1 MVKRIL
7 DATASDFRAMSK
19 ADLLESIRLA
29 EGRTICAEVVCTT
42 LPLIDGVTN
51 AEAAAACGADLIT
64 LNVYDVLH
72 PLVMGYRIGTPYPL
86 LGEGTLPPQP
96 VLALLERLPLGLD
109 ISVGEIKNLV
119 GRPVGINLEPV
130 PKERIT
136 EQFAGRVATVENAR
150 RAVQLGADYL
160 VLTGNPGTGVSTEM
174 IAQATTAIAAAVGD
188 EVILIAGKMHGA
200 GLGAAGTVSAEAV
213 EQFAAA
219 GADVI
224 LVPAPGT
231 TPGATLDTIK
241 ALVDLAHTLGKL
253 ALTAIG
259 TSQEGA
265 DEDTV
270 RRIALLS
277 KMTGADILHIGDA
290 GYSGMAN
297 PENIIAFSLAIR
309 GRRHTYRRMAASINR

>member
-7 DATASDFRAMSK
+7 DANASDFRAMSK
-19 ADLLESIRLA
+19 AELLESIRLA
-29 EGRTICAEVVCTT
+29 EGRTVCAEVVCTT

-51 AEAAAACGADLIT
+51 AEVAAACGADLIT

-72 PLVMGYRIGTPYPL
+72 PLVMGYPKGQLPALPGIPILPKLPVGIGVTIH
-86 LGEGTLPPQP
+86 E
-96 VLALLERLPLGLD
+96 VKA
-109 ISVGEIKNLV
+109 LV

-130 PKERIT
+130 PADRVSEDYQGRI
-136 EQFAGRVATVENAR
+136 ATVDNAR
-150 RAVQLGADYL
+150 QAVELGADYL
-160 VLTGNPGTGVSTEM
+160 VLTGNPGSGVSTETIEQATAK
-174 IAQATTAIAAAVGD
+174 IAQAIG
-188 EVILIAGKMHGA
+188 ERIIIIAGKMHGA
-200 GLGAAGTVSAEAV
+200 GLGAAGIVSAEAV
-213 EQFAAA
+213 ERFAAA

-231 TPGATLDTIK
+231 TPGATPEMIK
-241 ALVDLAHTLGKL
+241 ALVDLAHSLGKL
-253 ALTAIG
+253 AMTAMG
-259 TSQEGA
+259 TSQEGS

-290 GYSGMAN
+290 GYSGMAL
-297 PENIIAFSLAIR
+297 PENILAFSFTIR

>member
-7 DATASDFRAMSK
+7 DATTSDFRAMSK

-29 EGRTICAEVVCTT
+29 EGRTVCAEVVCTT

-72 PLVMGYRIGTPYPL
+72 PLVMGYRKGK
-86 LGEGTLPPQP
+86 LPPQP
-96 VLALLERLPLGLD
+96 DLAILEQLPAGID
-109 ISVGEIKNLV
+109 VSVKEIKNLV

-136 EQFAGRVATVENAR
+136 AQLLGRVATVENAR
-150 RAVQLGADYL
+150 RGTELGADYL
-160 VLTGNPGTGVSTEM
+160 VLTGNPGTGVSTDT
-174 IAQATTAIAAAVGD
+174 IAQATAEIAAAVGD
-188 EVILIAGKMHGA
+188 QVILVAGKMHGA
-200 GLGAAGTVSAEAV
+200 GLGSAGIVSAEAV

-224 LVPAPGT
+224 LLPAPGT

-241 ALVDLAHTLGKL
+241 ALVELAHRLGKL

-259 TSQEGA
+259 TSQEGG

-270 RRIALLS
+270 RRIALMS

>member
-7 DATASDFRAMSK
+7 DATASDFRAMGK
-19 ADLLESIRLA
+19 AELLESIRLA

-72 PLVMGYRIGTPYPL
+72 PLVMGYRKGK
-86 LGEGTLPPQP
+86 LPTEPGFP
-96 VLALLERLPLGLD
+96 ILERLPAGID
-109 ISVGEIKNLV
+109 VSVKEIKDLV
-119 GRPVGINLEPV
+119 GRPVGINLEPI
-130 PKERIT
+130 PRERIT
-136 EQFAGRVATVENAR
+136 EQVLGRVASVENAR
-150 RAVQLGADYL
+150 RATQLGADYL
-160 VLTGNPGTGVSTEM
+160 VVTGNPGTGVSSEG
-174 IAQATTAIAAAVGD
+174 IAQATAELAAAVGD
-188 EVILIAGKMHGA
+188 QVILVAGKMHGA
-200 GLGAAGTVSAEAV
+200 GLGAAGIASAQAV
-213 EQFAAA
+213 EKFAAA

-224 LVPAPGT
+224 LLPAPGT
-231 TPGATLDTIK
+231 TPGATLDNIK
-241 ALVDLAHTLGKL
+241 ALVDLAHKLGKL

-265 DEDTV
+265 DVDTV
-270 RRIALLS
+270 RRIALMS

-297 PENIIAFSLAIR
+297 PENILAFSLAIR
-309 GRRHTYRRMAASINR
+309 GRRHTYRRMAASIRR

>member
-7 DATASDFRAMSK
+7 DAYASDFRAMSK
-19 ADLLESIRLA
+19 AELLESIRLA
-29 EGRTICAEVVCTT
+29 EGRTVCAEVVCTT

-51 AEAAAACGADLIT
+51 AEVAAACGADLIT
-64 LNVYDVLH
+64 LNVYDVLR
-72 PLVMGYRIGTPYPL
+72 PLVMGYRKGMLP
-86 LGEGTLPPQP
+86 TLPGFPI
-96 VLALLERLPLGLD
+96 LPKLPAGID
-109 ISVGEIKNLV
+109 VTIHEVKTLV

-130 PKERIT
+130 PEDRVS
-136 EQFAGRVATVENAR
+136 EDYRGRVATVDNAR
-150 RAVQLGADYL
+150 RALELGADYL
-160 VLTGNPGTGVSTEM
+160 VLTGNPGSGVSTET
-174 IAQATTAIAAAVGD
+174 IAQATAEIAQAIGD
-188 EVILIAGKMHGA
+188 RVIIIAGKMHGA
-200 GLGAAGTVSAEAV
+200 GLGAAGIVSAEAV

-224 LVPAPGT
+224 LLPAPGT
-231 TPGATLDTIK
+231 TPGATMEAMKT
-241 ALVDLAHTLGKL
+241 LVDLAHNLGKL
-253 ALTAIG
+253 AMTAMG
-259 TSQEGA
+259 TSQEGG

-290 GYSGMAN
+290 GYSGMAI

>member
-7 DATASDFRAMSK
+7 DSTASDFRAMGK
-19 ADLLESIRLA
+19 PDLLESIRLA
-29 EGRTICAEVVCTT
+29 EGRTICAELVCTT

-64 LNVYDVLH
+64 LNTYDVLH
-72 PLVMGYRIGTPYPL
+72 PLVMGYRK
-86 LGEGTLPPQP
+86 GEPPPQP
-96 VLALLERLPLGLD
+96 GLGMLERLAVGID
-109 ISVGEIKNLV
+109 VSVQEIKDLI
-119 GRPVGINLEPV
+119 GRPVGINLV
-130 PKERIT
+130 PMPGERVT
-136 EQFAGRVATVENAR
+136 EQFLGRVATAENAR
-150 RAVQLGADYL
+150 RAVDLGADYL
-160 VLTGNPGTGVSTEM
+160 VVTGNPGTGVSTEG
-174 IAQATTAIAAAVGD
+174 IAQATAEIAAAVGD
-188 EVILIAGKMHGA
+188 RAILIAGKMHGA
-200 GLGAAGTVSAEAV
+200 GLGAAGIVSAEAV
-213 EQFAAA
+213 TRFAAA

-224 LVPAPGT
+224 LLPAPGT

-241 ALVDLAHTLGKL
+241 ALVDLAHGLDKL

-259 TSQEGA
+259 TSQEGG
-265 DEDTV
+265 DEHTV
-270 RRIALLS
+270 RSIALLS

>member
-7 DATASDFRAMSK
+7 DANASDFRSMSK

-51 AEAAAACGADLIT
+51 AELAAACGADMIT

-72 PLVMGYRIGTPYPL
+72 PLVMGYRK
-86 LGEGTLPPQP
+86 GEIPSLPGFPI
-96 VLALLERLPLGLD
+96 LNRLPAGID
-109 ISVGEIKNLV
+109 VTVSEVKALV

-130 PKERIT
+130 PAEMVSEDYR
-136 EQFAGRVATVENAR
+136 GRVATVENAR
-150 RAVQLGADYL
+150 RAAELGADYL
-160 VLTGNPGTGVSTEM
+160 VLTGNPGSGVSTQT
-174 IAQATTAIAAAVGD
+174 IAQATSEIAAALG
-188 EVILIAGKMHGA
+188 ERMILIAGKMHGA
-200 GLGAAGTVSAEAV
+200 GLGAAGIVSADAV
-213 EQFAAA
+213 EEFAAA

-224 LVPAPGT
+224 LLPAPGT
-231 TPGATLDTIK
+231 TPGATLETIK
-241 ALVDLAHTLGKL
+241 ALVDQAHGLDKL
-253 ALTAIG
+253 TMTAIG
-259 TSQEGA
+259 TSQEGS

-270 RRIALLS
+270 RRIALMS

-290 GYSGMAN
+290 GYSGIAS

>member
-7 DATASDFRAMSK
+7 DAYASDFRAMSK
-19 ADLLESIRLA
+19 AELWESIRLA
-29 EGRTICAEVVCTT
+29 EGRTVCAEVVCTT

-51 AEAAAACGADLIT
+51 AEVAAACGADLIT
-64 LNVYDVLH
+64 LNVYDVLR
-72 PLVMGYRIGTPYPL
+72 PLVMGYRKGMLP
-86 LGEGTLPPQP
+86 TLPG
-96 VLALLERLPLGLD
+96 LPILPKLPAGID
-109 ISVGEIKNLV
+109 VTIHEVKALV

-130 PKERIT
+130 PADRVSEDYR
-136 EQFAGRVATVENAR
+136 GRVATVDNAR
-150 RAVQLGADYL
+150 RALELGTDYL
-160 VLTGNPGTGVSTEM
+160 VLTGNPGSGVSTET
-174 IAQATTAIAAAVGD
+174 IAQATAEIAQAIGD
-188 EVILIAGKMHGA
+188 RVIIVAGKMHGA
-200 GLGAAGTVSAEAV
+200 GLGAAGIVSAEAV

-224 LVPAPGT
+224 LLPAPGT
-231 TPGATLDTIK
+231 TPGATLEAIK
-241 ALVDLAHTLGKL
+241 ALVDLAHNLGKL
-253 ALTAIG
+253 AMTAVG
-259 TSQEGA
+259 TSQEGG

-290 GYSGMAN
+290 GYSGMAI

>member
-7 DATASDFRAMSK
+7 DATTSDFRAMDR

-72 PLVMGYRIGTPYPL
+72 PLVMGYRKGKL
-86 LGEGTLPPQP
+86 LTEPGFPRLETLPAGID
-96 VLALLERLPLGLD
+96 V
-109 ISVGEIKNLV
+109 SVKEIKDLV
-119 GRPVGINLEPV
+119 GRPVGINLEPA
-130 PKERIT
+130 PRERIT
-136 EQFAGRVATVENAR
+136 EQVLGRVASVENAR
-150 RAVQLGADYL
+150 RAAQLGADYL
-160 VLTGNPGTGVSTEM
+160 VVTGNPGTGVSTEG
-174 IAQATTAIAAAVGD
+174 IAQATAELAAAVGD
-188 EVILIAGKMHGA
+188 QVILVAGKMHGA
-200 GLGAAGTVSAEAV
+200 GLGAAGIVSAEAV

-224 LVPAPGT
+224 LLPAPGT
-231 TPGATLDTIK
+231 TPGATLDTIQ
-241 ALVDLAHTLGKL
+241 ALVDLAHKLGKL

-265 DEDTV
+265 DVDTV
-270 RRIALLS
+270 RRIALMS
-277 KMTGADILHIGDA
+277 KMTGSDILHIGDA

-297 PENIIAFSLAIR
+297 PENILAFSLAIR
-309 GRRHTYRRMAASINR
+309 GRRHTYRRMAASIRR

>member
-1 MVKRIL
+1 MTKRIL
-7 DATASDFRAMSK
+7 DANASDFRAMSK
-19 ADLLESIRLA
+19 TDLLESIRLA

-51 AEAAAACGADLIT
+51 AEVAAACGADLIT

-72 PLVMGYRIGTPYPL
+72 PLVMGYRKGEMPL
-86 LGEGTLPPQP
+86 LAGIP
-96 VLALLERLPLGLD
+96 LLDRLP
-109 ISVGEIKNLV
+109 VGMDVTINEVKALV

-130 PKERIT
+130 PPEKISEDYR
-136 EQFAGRVATVENAR
+136 GRVATVDNAR
-150 RAVQLGADYL
+150 RAAELGADYL
-160 VLTGNPGTGVSTEM
+160 VLTGNPGSGVSTET
-174 IAQATTAIAAAVGD
+174 IAQATSEIVAAIGD
-188 EVILIAGKMHGA
+188 RVTIVAGKMHGA
-200 GLGAAGTVSAEAV
+200 GLGAAGIVSAEAI

-231 TPGATLDTIK
+231 TPGATLETIK
-241 ALVDLAHTLGKL
+241 ALVDLAHKLGKI
-253 ALTAIG
+253 AMTAIG
-259 TSQEGA
+259 TSQEGS

-270 RRIALLS
+270 RRIALMS

-297 PENIIAFSLAIR
+297 PENIVAFSIAIR

>member
-7 DATASDFRAMSK
+7 DANASDFRTMSK
-19 ADLLESIRLA
+19 VELLESIRLA
-29 EGRTICAEVVCTT
+29 ESRTVCAEVVCTT
-42 LPLIDGVTN
+42 PPLIDSVTN
-51 AEAAAACGADLIT
+51 AEVAAACGADLIT

-72 PLVMGYRIGTPYPL
+72 PLIMGYRKGQLPALPGIPILPKLPVGIGVTIH
-86 LGEGTLPPQP
+86 E
-96 VLALLERLPLGLD
+96 VKA
-109 ISVGEIKNLV
+109 LV

-130 PKERIT
+130 PADRIS
-136 EQFAGRVATVENAR
+136 EDYEGRVATVSNAR
-150 RAVQLGADYL
+150 RAVELGADYL
-160 VLTGNPGTGVSTEM
+160 VLTGNPGSGVSTETIARATDK
-174 IAQATTAIAAAVGD
+174 IAQAIGD
-188 EVILIAGKMHGA
+188 RVIIIAGKMHGA
-200 GLGAAGTVSAEAV
+200 GLGAAGIVSAEAI

-231 TPGATLDTIK
+231 TPGATPEMIK
-241 ALVDLAHTLGKL
+241 TLVDLAHNLGKL
-253 ALTAIG
+253 AMTAIG
-259 TSQEGA
+259 TSQEGS

-270 RRIALLS
+270 RHIAMLS

-290 GYSGMAN
+290 GYSGMAI